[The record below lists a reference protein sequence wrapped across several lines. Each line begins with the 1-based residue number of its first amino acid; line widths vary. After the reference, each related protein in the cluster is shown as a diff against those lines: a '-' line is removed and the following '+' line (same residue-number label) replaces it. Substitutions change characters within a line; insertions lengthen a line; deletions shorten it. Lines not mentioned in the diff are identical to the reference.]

1 MGKPAW
7 RNLLLFLAYPLA
19 NWVVIAVADV
29 IWQPVAGLRF
39 ALALLLPRRWWLPLW
54 LWGELGFHALDS
66 IRDGYWHATW
76 SAPPAIWLLSF
87 LILNTAPFLLRLRGP
102 VKTAST
108 PDWLWLMGAMLFCAL
123 ANAVR
128 FVLLPDPWA
137 AGVPDAELFPSIL
150 LGDINGM
157 LMTVPLILA
166 MAQPREFLRKWP
178 CWYRELPLTLLAQC
192 ALALLLRDVQGNLGF
207 FLVAV
212 LLLPTAAW
220 LAFRGGWRGA
230 ACGLSAA
237 SVLIA
242 VLGNSQGD
250 FAATREVQVLMVVT
264 GTILLLLGVA
274 VDSLR
279 TRERELA
286 QRNQELGELAQRLRD
301 TARRNQTQADDLR
314 RWITGEVHD
323 EVGQNLTA
331 LQLQIRLAENDSG
344 QLPLFAPMR
353 EIIGRMRHSVSALL
367 NQLRPAGIDE
377 FGLRRTLAEGSVS
390 ELLRLASVRYCLF
403 IGGDAGALDT
413 LPDEA
418 QVSLYRIVQETATN
432 ALRHAHATRFSVQLR
447 VHRVGSEVR
456 VVLRCADDG
465 SGIDQG
471 QYRVGGLGLH
481 GINDRVASFG
491 GRLRIKS
498 DEHGTRILAVIAFS

>member
-19 NWVVIAVADV
+19 SWAVIGFADV

-39 ALALLLPRRWWLPLW
+39 ALALLLPKRWWLPLW
-54 LWGELGFHALDS
+54 LWGELGFHALDL

-76 SAPPAIWLLSF
+76 SAPPTIWLLSF
-87 LILNTAPFLLRLRGP
+87 LILSAAPFLLRLRGP

-108 PDWLWLMGAMLFCAL
+108 PDWLWLLGAMLFCAL
-123 ANAVR
+123 ANATR
-128 FVLLPDPWA
+128 LALLPDPWA
-137 AGVPDAELFPSIL
+137 SGIPVTRLFPEVL

-157 LMTVPLILA
+157 LMTVPLVLA
-166 MAQPREFLRKWP
+166 LAQPRELARKWP
-178 CWYRELPLTLLAQC
+178 RWHRELPLALFAQC
-192 ALALLLRDVQGNLGF
+192 VLALLLRNVQGNLGF

-230 ACGLSAA
+230 SCGLSAA

-242 VLGNSQGD
+242 VLGNAQGD
-250 FAATREVQVLMVVT
+250 FAATREVQVLMVVA

-279 TRERELA
+279 IRERELA
-286 QRNQELGELAQRLRD
+286 QRNRELGELAQRLRD

-344 QLPLFAPMR
+344 QLQLFTPMR
-353 EIIGRMRHSVSALL
+353 EIVGHMRHSVSALL

-377 FGLRRTLAEGSVS
+377 FGLRRTLAEGSVA
-390 ELLRLASVRYCLF
+390 ELLRLAGVRYRLF
-403 IGGDAGALDT
+403 IDGDAGALDA

-432 ALRHAHATRFSVQLR
+432 ALRHANPTRFSVHLR
-447 VHRVGSEVR
+447 MDRVGGQVH
-456 VVLRCADDG
+456 VILRCADDG

-471 QYRVGGLGLH
+471 QCRTGGLGLH

-498 DEHGTRILAVIAFS
+498 DERGTRILAVIAFS